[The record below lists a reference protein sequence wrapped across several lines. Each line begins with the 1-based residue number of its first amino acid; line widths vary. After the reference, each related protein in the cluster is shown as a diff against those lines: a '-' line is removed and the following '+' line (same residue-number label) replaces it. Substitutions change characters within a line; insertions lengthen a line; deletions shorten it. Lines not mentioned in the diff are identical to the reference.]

1 MKIWFSCY
9 MTSRLRYACRND
21 SIAGTLR
28 NIQRNIF
35 VKTNNNRNR
44 DLIFCPIRVIDRP
57 PIFSAQGR
65 WYEMDN
71 RAGEL
76 LRDRRLELGLSQE
89 ELALELGMSIH
100 QYQRYEYGET
110 KLANCRMQ
118 IGLRICAILEL
129 NPFEAVFGPDYNR
142 KL

>member
-1 MKIWFSCY
+1 MMAY
-9 MTSRLRYACRND
+9 
-21 SIAGTLR
+21 
-28 NIQRNIF
+28 
-35 VKTNNNRNR
+35 
-44 DLIFCPIRVIDRP
+44 RP

-100 QYQRYEYGET
+100 QYQRYEYEY
-110 KLANCRMQ
+110 
-118 IGLRICAILEL
+118 RIDS
-129 NPFEAVFGPDYNR
+129 NG
-142 KL
+142 